1 MRSSVFGALAW
12 CIVGIVA
19 LVLVLS
25 TLLVAAGA
33 ADPAGAAMAFLTSWR
48 VWLTAAIALACT
60 LVSIRVV
67 AGSLAQRIGG
77 LKQYSDRILD
87 DPPADPQLFRADDE
101 LGLLGRSISRVPPRV
116 HELVQRVSLEAQRRE
131 AILAGMVE
139 ALLAVDQDLKVVL
152 CNDAFARVAGVP
164 PGIEPGTPLVRIVR
178 DPALVDLLRH
188 ALATGSPSRGRLQ
201 LGSSEGSWF
210 EMNVAPLAMPAGR
223 GAIALLHDITELE
236 RLERVRKDFVA
247 NVSHELRTP
256 LTAIRGYAETL
267 LDGALDDAEN
277 RRRFVEV
284 IETHAIRLNNIAADL
299 LALSELDN
307 GALAEQPRPVLVQ
320 AAVESAI
327 RTVEPAAAER
337 RVRLLTGN
345 FGDLEILGHRMRLEQ
360 ALVNLIDN
368 AVKFN
373 RPEGEVR
380 VEAERTDN
388 GHARIV
394 VSDTGIGI
402 PSSDLPRVFE
412 RFYRV
417 DRARSREMGGTGLG
431 LSIVKHA
438 VEQMKGTVAV
448 ESELGK
454 GSRFIIVLPV
464 HNASS

>member
-1 MRSSVFGALAW
+1 MRSSIFSALAW

-19 LVLVLS
+19 FVVALS
-25 TLLVAAGA
+25 ALLTAAGA
-33 ADPAGAAMAFLTSWR
+33 ADPAWSAKAFLTDWR
-48 VWLTAAIALACT
+48 VWLTASVALACG
-60 LVSIRVV
+60 LVWVRIV
-67 AGSLAQRIGG
+67 AGSLAHRIDV

-101 LGLLGRSISRVPPRV
+101 LGVLGRSMSRVPPRV
-116 HELVQRVSLEAQRRE
+116 RELVQRVSIEAQRRE

-139 ALLAVDQDLKVVL
+139 ALLAVDEDLKVVL
-152 CNDAFARVAGVP
+152 CNDAFARVAGLP
-164 PGIEPGTPLVRIVR
+164 SGIAPGTPLVRIVR

-188 ALATGSPSRGRLQ
+188 VLATGGPARRRLQ
-201 LGSSEGSWF
+201 LGSSEGPWF
-210 EMNVAPLAMPAGR
+210 EVNVAPLAMPAGR

-236 RLERVRKDFVA
+236 RLERIRKDFVA

-277 RRRFVEV
+277 RRPFVEV
-284 IETHAIRLNNIAADL
+284 IETHAIRLNNIAEDL

-307 GALAEQPRPVLVQ
+307 ATMAEPPRRVLLQ

-337 RVRLLTGN
+337 RVHLLTGA
-345 FGDLEILGHRMRLEQ
+345 FGDLEILGYRMRLEQ

-380 VEAERTDN
+380 IEAERTDN
-388 GHARIV
+388 GCARIV

-454 GSRFIIVLPV
+454 GSRFIIVLPAHV
-464 HNASS
+464 AA

>member
-1 MRSSVFGALAW
+1 MRSSIFGALAW
-12 CIVGIVA
+12 CTVGIVA
-19 LVLVLS
+19 LVLALS
-25 TLLVAAGA
+25 TILVAAGA
-33 ADPAGAAMAFLTSWR
+33 DDSSRLATVFLSNWR
-48 VWLTAAIALACT
+48 VWLAAAVALGCA
-60 LVSIRVV
+60 LFSIRVV
-67 AGSLAQRIGG
+67 AARLAYRIGG

-87 DPPADPQLFRADDE
+87 DPPADPELFRADDE
-101 LGLLGRSISRVPPRV
+101 LGVLGRSMSRVPPRV
-116 HELVQRVSLEAQRRE
+116 RELVQRVGIEAQRRE

-139 ALLAVDQDLKVVL
+139 ALLAVDQHLKVVL

-164 PGIEPGTPLVRIVR
+164 SGIEPGTPLVRMVR
-178 DPALVDLLRH
+178 DPVLVDLLRH
-188 ALATGSPSRGRLQ
+188 VLETGIPSRRRLQ
-201 LGSSEGSWF
+201 LGSSEGPWF
-210 EMNVAPLAMPAGR
+210 EVNVAPLAMPAGP

-236 RLERVRKDFVA
+236 RLERIRKDFVA

-267 LDGALDDAEN
+267 LDGALDDAEH

-284 IETHAIRLNNIAADL
+284 IEIHAIRLNNIAADL

-307 GALAEQPRPVLVQ
+307 GAAAEQPRPVLVQ

-327 RTVEPAAAER
+327 RTVEPAAADR
-337 RVRLLTGN
+337 RVHLVTGA
-345 FGDLEILGHRMRLEQ
+345 FGDLEVLGYRMRLEQ

-380 VEAERTDN
+380 VEVGRTDN
-388 GHARIV
+388 GQARIV

-438 VEQMKGTVAV
+438 IEQMKGTVAV

-454 GSRFIIVLPV
+454 GSRFTIVLPV
-464 HNASS
+464 HN

>member
-1 MRSSVFGALAW
+1 MRSSIFNALAW
-12 CIVGIVA
+12 CIAGIVA
-19 LVLVLS
+19 LTVMLA
-25 TLLVAAGA
+25 TLLVAASSWSTT
-33 ADPAGAAMAFLTSWR
+33 AFLMNWR
-48 VWLTAAIALACT
+48 VWLAAGAALACG
-60 LVSIRVV
+60 LISARFI
-67 AGSLAQRIGG
+67 AGSLTHRIGG

-101 LGLLGRSISRVPPRV
+101 LGVLGRSMSRVPPRV
-116 HELVQRVSLEAQRRE
+116 RELVQRVSIEAQRRE

-139 ALLAVDQDLKVVL
+139 ALLAVDEDLKVVL

-164 PGIEPGTPLVRIVR
+164 VGIEPGTSMVRIVR

-188 ALATGSPSRGRLQ
+188 VLETGGPARRRLQ
-201 LGSSEGSWF
+201 LGSSEGPWF
-210 EMNVAPLAMPAGR
+210 EVNVAPLAMPAGR

-236 RLERVRKDFVA
+236 RLERIRKDFVA

-267 LDGALDDAEN
+267 LNGALDDPDN
-277 RRRFVEV
+277 RRRFVEI

-299 LALSELDN
+299 LALSDLDH
-307 GALAEQPRPVLVQ
+307 GSLVEPPRPVLVQ

-327 RTVEPAAAER
+327 RAVEPAAAER
-337 RVRLLTGN
+337 SVHLVTGA
-345 FGDLEILGHRMRLEQ
+345 FGDLEILGYRMRLEQ

-373 RPEGEVR
+373 RFEGEVR
-380 VEAERTDN
+380 VEAGRTEN

-448 ESELGK
+448 ESELGQ
-454 GSRFIIVLPV
+454 GSRFIIVLPA
-464 HNASS
+464 HSGA

>member
-1 MRSSVFGALAW
+1 MRSSVFSALAW
-12 CIVGIVA
+12 CLVGIVA
-19 LVLVLS
+19 LALVLA
-25 TLLVAAGA
+25 TVLVAASDA
-33 ADPAGAAMAFLTSWR
+33 SAIAFLTNWR
-48 VWLTAAIALACT
+48 VWLTAIVVLVTGFIALRFIA
-60 LVSIRVV
+60 
-67 AGSLAQRIGG
+67 ASLSHRIDG

-101 LGLLGRSISRVPPRV
+101 LAVLGRSMSRVPPRV
-116 HELVQRVSLEAQRRE
+116 RELVQRVSLEAQRRE

-139 ALLAVDQDLKVVL
+139 GLLAVDQDLKVVL
-152 CNDAFARVAGVP
+152 CNDAFARLAGVP
-164 PGIEPGTPLVRIVR
+164 SGIEPATPLVRIVR

-188 ALATGSPSRGRLQ
+188 VLETGTPSRLRLQ
-201 LGSSEGSWF
+201 LGSSEGPWF
-210 EMNVAPLAMPAGR
+210 EVHVAPLAMPAGR

-236 RLERVRKDFVA
+236 RLERIRKDFVA

-267 LDGALDDAEN
+267 LDGALDDANN
-277 RRRFVEV
+277 RRHFVEV
-284 IETHAIRLNNIAADL
+284 IETHAIRLDNIAADL

-307 GALAEQPRPVLVQ
+307 GARAEPPRPVLVQ
-320 AAVESAI
+320 AAVESAM

-337 RVRLLTGN
+337 AVHLVTGA
-345 FGDLEILGHRMRLEQ
+345 FDDIEILGYRMRLEQ

-380 VEAERTDN
+380 VEAERTGT
-388 GHARIV
+388 GHVRIV

-438 VEQMKGTVAV
+438 VEQMKGSISV

-454 GSRFIIVLPV
+454 GSRFIIVLPA
-464 HNASS
+464 HQLAEPPLF

>member
-1 MRSSVFGALAW
+1 MRSSIFGALAW
-12 CIVGIVA
+12 CMVGIVA
-19 LVLVLS
+19 VAIALS
-25 TLLVAAGA
+25 IVLVAASPWSA
-33 ADPAGAAMAFLTSWR
+33 TAFVTNWRFWLTAGAALLSG
-48 VWLTAAIALACT
+48 
-60 LVSIRVV
+60 LVSARII
-67 AGSLAQRIGG
+67 AGTLTHRIGG

-101 LGLLGRSISRVPPRV
+101 LGVLGRSMSRVPPRV
-116 HELVQRVSLEAQRRE
+116 RELVQRVSLEAQRRE

-152 CNDAFARVAGVP
+152 CNDAFARVAGVQA
-164 PGIEPGTPLVRIVR
+164 GIEPGTPLVRIVR
-178 DPALVDLLRH
+178 DPALVDLLRQV
-188 ALATGSPSRGRLQ
+188 LTTGDPSRRRLQ
-201 LGSSEGSWF
+201 LGSSEGPWF
-210 EMNVAPLAMPAGR
+210 EVNVAPLAMHAGR

-236 RLERVRKDFVA
+236 RLERIRKDFVA

-267 LDGALDDAEN
+267 LDGALEDAN
-277 RRRFVEV
+277 HRRHFVEV

-307 GALAEQPRPVLVQ
+307 GAMAEPPRPVLVQ
-320 AAVESAI
+320 AAVESAM

-337 RVRLLTGN
+337 GVHLIAGA
-345 FGDLEILGHRMRLEQ
+345 FGDLEILGYRMRLEQ
-360 ALVNLIDN
+360 TLVNLIDN

-380 VEAERTDN
+380 VDAERIET

-454 GSRFIIVLPV
+454 GSRFIILLPALT
-464 HNASS
+464 N

>member
-12 CIVGIVA
+12 CIIGIVA
-19 LVLVLS
+19 LALALS
-25 TLLVAAGA
+25 TLLVAAS
-33 ADPAGAAMAFLTSWR
+33 DWSAMAFLTNWR
-48 VWLTAAIALACT
+48 VWLTAGVALACG
-60 LVSIRVV
+60 LISIRII
-67 AGSLAQRIGG
+67 ARSLAHRIGG

-101 LGLLGRSISRVPPRV
+101 LGVLGRSMSRVPPRV

-152 CNDAFARVAGVP
+152 CNDAFARLAGVP
-164 PGIEPGTPLVRIVR
+164 ADIEPGTPLVRIVR
-178 DPALVDLLRH
+178 DPALVDLLRQV
-188 ALATGSPSRGRLQ
+188 LETGGPSRRRLQ
-201 LGSSEGSWF
+201 LGSSDGPWF
-210 EMNVAPLAMPAGR
+210 EANVAPLAMPAGR

-236 RLERVRKDFVA
+236 RLERIRKDFVA

-299 LALSELDN
+299 LALSELDS
-307 GALAEQPRPVLVQ
+307 GALAEPPRPVLVQ

-337 RVRLLTGN
+337 RVHLVTGA
-345 FGDLEILGHRMRLEQ
+345 FGDLEILGYRMRLEQ

-373 RPEGEVR
+373 RPGGEVR
-380 VEAERTDN
+380 VEAERTAN
-388 GHARIV
+388 GCARIV

-431 LSIVKHA
+431 LSIVRHA

-454 GSRFIIVLPV
+454 GSRFIIVLPA
-464 HNASS
+464 HNAA

>member
-1 MRSSVFGALAW
+1 MRSSIFGALAW
-12 CIVGIVA
+12 CLVGTLM
-19 LVLVLS
+19 LVLALATV
-25 TLLVAAGA
+25 LVATSDWSAK
-33 ADPAGAAMAFLTSWR
+33 AFLLNWR
-48 VWLTAAIALACT
+48 VWLTALAALVLGLIALRM
-60 LVSIRVV
+60 VSRSLSERVT
-67 AGSLAQRIGG
+67 G
-77 LKQYSDRILD
+77 LKRYSDRILD
-87 DPPADPQLFRADDE
+87 NPPADDKLLRADDE
-101 LGLLGRSISRVPPRV
+101 LGVLGRSLSRVPPRV
-116 HELVQRVSLEAQRRE
+116 RELVQKVTLESQRRE

-139 ALLAVDQDLKVVL
+139 ALFAVDQDLKVVF
-152 CNDAFARVAGVP
+152 CNNAFARVAGVP
-164 PGIEPGTPLVRIVR
+164 AGLAPGTPLVRVVR
-178 DPALVDLLRH
+178 DPAVVDLLRNVLQSGKP
-188 ALATGSPSRGRLQ
+188 ARNRLQ
-201 LGSSEGSWF
+201 LGSSDGPWF
-210 EMNVAPLAMPAGR
+210 EVNVAPLTMDAGG
-223 GAIALLHDITELE
+223 GAIALLHDITEIE

-267 LDGALDDAEN
+267 LDGALEDSEN

-307 GALAEQPRPVLVQ
+307 GTGAEPPRPVLLQ
-320 AAVESAI
+320 SAVESAM

-337 RVRLLTGN
+337 GIHLTAGA
-345 FGDLEILGHRMRLEQ
+345 FGDLEILGYRMRLEQ

-373 RPEGEVR
+373 RPDGEVR
-380 VEAERTDN
+380 VEVERTGN

-431 LSIVKHA
+431 LSIVRHA
-438 VEQMKGTVAV
+438 VEQMKGTVTV

-454 GSRFIIVLPV
+454 GSRFIITLP
-464 HNASS
+464 AQRPAEQS

>member
-1 MRSSVFGALAW
+1 MRSSIHGALAW
-12 CIVGIVA
+12 CMAGIVV
-19 LVLVLS
+19 LVLALS
-25 TLLVAAGA
+25 TLLVAGGA
-33 ADPAGAAMAFLTSWR
+33 VDPARAAIVFLTNWR
-48 VWLTAAIALACT
+48 VWLAAAVALACS
-60 LVSIRVV
+60 LLAIRIV
-67 AGSLAQRIGG
+67 AGTLAHRIGG

-87 DPPADPQLFRADDE
+87 DPPADPGLFRADDE
-101 LGLLGRSISRVPPRV
+101 LGVLGRSMSRVPPRV
-116 HELVQRVSLEAQRRE
+116 RELVQRVSLEAQRRD

-139 ALLAVDQDLKVVL
+139 ALLAVDQHLKVVL

-164 PGIEPGTPLVRIVR
+164 AGIEPGTPMVRMVR

-188 ALATGSPSRGRLQ
+188 VLETGSPSRRRLQ
-201 LGSSEGSWF
+201 LGSSEGPWF
-210 EMNVAPLAMPAGR
+210 EVNVAPMAMPSGR

-236 RLERVRKDFVA
+236 RLERIRKDFVA

-284 IETHAIRLNNIAADL
+284 IEAHAIRLNNIAADL

-307 GALAEQPRPVLVQ
+307 GAMAEPPRPVLVQ

-327 RTVEPAAAER
+327 RTVEPAAADR
-337 RVRLLTGN
+337 RVHLSSGA
-345 FGDLEILGHRMRLEQ
+345 FGDLEVLGYRMRLEQ

-380 VEAERTDN
+380 VEAGRTDN

-438 VEQMKGTVAV
+438 VEQMKGSVAV

-464 HNASS
+464 HN

>member
-1 MRSSVFGALAW
+1 MRSSVFGALVW
-12 CIVGIVA
+12 SIIGIVVLAVA
-19 LVLVLS
+19 LSAV
-25 TLLVAAGA
+25 LVAASDQSA
-33 ADPAGAAMAFLTSWR
+33 IAFLTNWR
-48 VWLTAAIALACT
+48 VWFTAGVALLCGLIVARVIASTLAH
-60 LVSIRVV
+60 
-67 AGSLAQRIGG
+67 RIGG

-87 DPPADPQLFRADDE
+87 DPPADPKLFRADDE
-101 LGLLGRSISRVPPRV
+101 LGVLGRSMSRVPPRV
-116 HELVQRVSLEAQRRE
+116 RELVQRVSLEAQRRD

-164 PGIEPGTPLVRIVR
+164 SGIGPGTPLVRMVR

-188 ALATGSPSRGRLQ
+188 VLETGRPSRRRLQ
-201 LGSSEGSWF
+201 LGSSEGPWF
-210 EMNVAPLAMPAGR
+210 EVNVAPLAMPAGR
-223 GAIALLHDITELE
+223 GAIALLHDISELE
-236 RLERVRKDFVA
+236 RLERIRKDFVA

-267 LDGALDDAEN
+267 LDGALDDPAH

-307 GALAEQPRPVLVQ
+307 GAMAEPPRPVLVH

-337 RVRLLTGN
+337 RVHLVTGAI
-345 FGDLEILGHRMRLEQ
+345 GDLEILGYRMRLEQ
-360 ALVNLIDN
+360 TLVNLIDN

-373 RPEGEVR
+373 RPDGEVR
-380 VEAERTDN
+380 VEATRTDT

-454 GSRFIIVLPV
+454 GSRFIIVLPA
-464 HNASS
+464 HN

>member
-1 MRSSVFGALAW
+1 MRSSIFGALAW

-19 LVLVLS
+19 LAGVLAAV
-25 TLLVAAGA
+25 LVAASPWSA
-33 ADPAGAAMAFLTSWR
+33 TVFVTNWR
-48 VWLTAAIALACT
+48 FWVTATAALVCGLLAARIIART
-60 LVSIRVV
+60 LTH
-67 AGSLAQRIGG
+67 RIAG

-87 DPPADPQLFRADDE
+87 DPAADPQLFRADDE
-101 LGLLGRSISRVPPRV
+101 LGVLGRSMSRVPPRV

-152 CNDAFARVAGVP
+152 CNDAFARVAGAP
-164 PGIEPGTPLVRIVR
+164 AGIGQGTPLVRMVR
-178 DPALVDLLRH
+178 DPALVDLLRDV
-188 ALATGSPSRGRLQ
+188 LETGEPARRRLQ
-201 LGSSEGSWF
+201 LGSSEGPWF
-210 EMNVAPLAMPAGR
+210 EVNVAPLAMPAGR

-236 RLERVRKDFVA
+236 RLERIRKDFVA

-267 LDGALDDAEN
+267 LDGALDDPN
-277 RRRFVEV
+277 HSRRFVEV

-307 GALAEQPRPVLVQ
+307 GVNAEQPRPVLVQ

-327 RTVEPAAAER
+327 RTVEAAAAER
-337 RVRLLTGN
+337 GVHLVTGS
-345 FGDLEILGHRMRLEQ
+345 FGDLEVLGYRMRLEQ
-360 ALVNLIDN
+360 TLVNLIDN

-380 VEAERTDN
+380 VEAARTEN
-388 GHARIV
+388 GYARIV

-464 HNASS
+464 YE

>member
-1 MRSSVFGALAW
+1 MRSSVFSALAW
-12 CIVGIVA
+12 CTIGIVA
-19 LVLVLS
+19 LALALS
-25 TLLVAAGA
+25 TLLAAAGA
-33 ADPAGAAMAFLTSWR
+33 ADPARAAVAFLTNWR
-48 VWLTAAIALACT
+48 VWLTAAVALGCG
-60 LVSIRVV
+60 LISIRVV
-67 AGSLAQRIGG
+67 AGSLAHRISG
-77 LKQYSDRILD
+77 LRQYSDRILD
-87 DPPADPQLFRADDE
+87 DPAADSQLLHADDE
-101 LGLLGRSISRVPPRV
+101 LGVLGRSMSRVPPRV

-164 PGIEPGTPLVRIVR
+164 AGIAPGTPLVRIVR
-178 DPALVDLLRH
+178 DPALVDLLRDVLEH
-188 ALATGSPSRGRLQ
+188 GGPARRRLQ
-201 LGSSEGSWF
+201 LGSSEGPWF
-210 EMNVAPLAMPAGR
+210 EVNVAPLAMPAGR

-307 GALAEQPRPVLVQ
+307 GALAEPPRPVLVQ

-337 RVRLLTGN
+337 HVHLASGAC
-345 FGDLEILGHRMRLEQ
+345 GDLEILGYRMRLEQ

-380 VEAERTDN
+380 VEAERTDT

-431 LSIVKHA
+431 LSIVRHA

-454 GSRFIIVLPV
+454 GSRFIIVLPA
-464 HNASS
+464 HHAA